1 MVSSIGK
8 VGSAVVVLFV
18 VLAVVSFYLPHINER
33 YDPVMGIELS
43 ALVKS
48 PSSAHPLGT
57 DLLGRDIFSQVCRG
71 AYHAFMHGLGW
82 SIVGVPLLVG
92 AAYTMAQLRSKQPS
106 EDTLL
111 SRYVQFGIFPLV
123 ITVFLFIISFS
134 LKFFLSELF
143 GFPMYVTWGMMLFL
157 APVIALLGWYA
168 VGHDLEMKFRAKEKI
183 PKNLLLSGAALI
195 FSYSALYDSMVDL
208 AGLGSPIF
216 ITTWGGI
223 TQACISAGQAFNA
236 PYWLISPIVC
246 IYIFSRGMLAVSYWL
261 YNTGPR
267 EKYFFKEGWF

>member
-18 VLAVVSFYLPHINER
+18 ISAVVSFYLPHIDEK
-33 YDPVMGIELS
+33 YDPVMGVELF
-43 ALVKS
+43 AAVES
-48 PSSAHPLGT
+48 PSSAHLLGT
-57 DLLGRDIFSQVCRG
+57 DHLGRDIFSQVLRG
-71 AYHAFMHGLGW
+71 AYHAFIHGIGW

-92 AAYTMAQLRSKQPS
+92 AAYAIAQLRSKQPS

-111 SRYVQFGIFPLV
+111 NRYVQFGIFPLV

-134 LKFFLSELF
+134 LKSFLSELF
-143 GFPMYVTWGMMLFL
+143 GFPVFVTWDMTLFL
-157 APVIALLGWYA
+157 APVIALLGWFA
-168 VGHDLEMKFRAKEKI
+168 VGHDLEMKFRTKENI

-195 FSYSALYDSMVDL
+195 FSYSALFDGMVDL
-208 AGLGSPIF
+208 AGITNPLL

-223 TQACISAGQAFNA
+223 TKACISAGQASTL
-236 PYWLISPIVC
+236 YWLIPPIVC
-246 IYIFSRGMLAVSYWL
+246 IYIFSRRILAVSYWL